1 MSLLK
6 DLNPEVRQL
15 LEADKEQHPFFYKT
29 IVADLQNAFV
39 TTDLKVSTA
48 NALISYAEL
57 AKVKFE
63 SDNFV
68 LKLYKIFGR

>member
-1 MSLLK
+1 
-6 DLNPEVRQL
+6 
-15 LEADKEQHPFFYKT
+15 
-29 IVADLQNAFV
+29 
-39 TTDLKVSTA
+39 
-48 NALISYAEL
+48 LISYAEL